1 MLSDPN
7 MLAIIMMMIIKENV
21 YQRELKIQ
29 RRFTQDYCNTG
40 GRMNFTAKKKKKKQ
54 EWFLTWDE
62 LVD

>member
-1 MLSDPN
+1 

-40 GRMNFTAKKKKKKQ
+40 GRMNFTAKKKKKKAGVV
-54 EWFLTWDE
+54 FNMG
-62 LVD
+62 

>member
-40 GRMNFTAKKKKKKQ
+40 GRMNFIGIKKKKQ
-54 EWFLTWDE
+54 EWFLTWGE

>member
-1 MLSDPN
+1 

-40 GRMNFTAKKKKKKQ
+40 GRMNFTAKKKQ
-54 EWFLTWDE
+54 EWFLTRDE